1 MTLTRLLIALAFM
14 ASGFACGEDS
24 LLVPAITGGWTPATT
39 PASPGERPLVVEPE
53 PGHFIRFDARHK
65 GASLETRVYHS
76 TNPKDFGTESKNGDA
91 LHFVTSLPVDTVEV
105 MKQDNQWSLIARR
118 AGVEGLQQA
127 KLTWVPLPP
136 AVPNT
141 RHTASE
147 KLRVALYDDSGSAG
161 KGVPSCEAELR
172 AVPGMEVIKIT
183 AEGVR
188 AGLSGYDVVIFSG
201 GSGGKQ
207 ANTIG
212 LSGREQVHRFVEAGG
227 GYVGICA
234 GAYLACSG
242 FSWGVHVLN
251 AKTPSPL
258 WERGHA
264 DLEIE
269 TTKAGRNVLQLPV
282 KSTVIY
288 HNGPIITPGKQTD
301 MPEYEPLVYFRTEIA
316 QTPKQAGLQINTPAM
331 VRSTCGR
338 GHVLVS
344 SPHPEQTPGME
355 HWIEHAVRAVASGL
369 N

>member
-1 MTLTRLLIALAFM
+1 MTRLLIALALLTP
-14 ASGFACGEDS
+14 GFARSGAP
-24 LLVPAITGGWTPATT
+24 LLVPAIAGEWTLATA
-39 PASPGERPLVVEPE
+39 PSSAGERPLVVEPE
-53 PGHFIRFDARHK
+53 PGHFFRFDVRHK
-65 GASLETRVYHS
+65 GAGVETRVYHS
-76 TNPKDFGTESKNGDA
+76 TNPKDFGSEGKNGDA

-105 MKQDNQWSLIARR
+105 LKQDSQWSVIARR
-118 AGVEGLQQA
+118 ADAGGLEQA
-127 KLTWVPLPP
+127 RLTWIPLPP
-136 AVPNT
+136 AVPNA
-141 RHTASE
+141 RHKAND
-147 KLRVALYDDSGSAG
+147 KIRVALYDDSGSMG
-161 KGVPSCEAELR
+161 KGVPSCEAELSS
-172 AVPGMEVIKIT
+172 APGMEVIKVT

-242 FSWGVHVLN
+242 FSWGVHILN

-269 TTKAGRNVLQLPV
+269 TTQAGQDVLQLPA
-282 KSTVIY
+282 KTRVIY

-301 MPEYEPLVYFRTEIA
+301 MPEYEPLVFFRTEVTK
-316 QTPKQAGLQINTPAM
+316 TPKQAGLQVNTPAM
-331 VRSTCGR
+331 VRASFGK